1 MDIKARS
8 SMAILVAIMLLGLA
22 WTPISHADVTI
33 TYVNLGASGTAL
45 LRVPSPLGGSPRD
58 HIGIF
63 VMHPSSSFIN
73 SPICTELANR
83 GYRTLCADHPFSFN
97 GDGYQGY
104 EDHSAIIA
112 RGINCLRGQN
122 PPGQTSSPCSSI
134 AGITKIIIIGHS
146 MAGPMMVFY
155 QNIAENGAAVCQKP
169 ERLLPCDPT
178 NLSNLAKADG
188 VILLD
193 SHLGDAFSTMTYTDP
208 AVVRE
213 AQPGV
218 RNPNL
223 DLFDPRNGFDPNLP
237 AQTILGTPT
246 TGGATYSDKFVKA
259 FLARQSKRH
268 NRLIDDALHELRDIT
283 NGIGNLY
290 PDDMPFVVPGTNGA
304 RLWQHDTR
312 FLKCTQGKY
321 LLLTAANPLGEG
333 PQIICSVRLPQPNRA
348 NALSFGS
355 VTNVSVRVW
364 LGAHAVRTT
373 EDYNQTP
380 NDITG
385 IVFESSNT
393 STPTNVEGITKPLL
407 IVVMGAHYFMRPD
420 EIILEH
426 AMNTNDKTMV
436 AVAGVSHVFTPC
448 TACAAALGVSFGDT
462 VKRLF
467 DFVDTW
473 LTEPERF

>member
-1 MDIKARS
+1 MYSKITKSTA
-8 SMAILVAIMLLGLA
+8 MLLAVLFFHLA
-22 WTPISHADVTI
+22 WISASHADVTI
-33 TYVNLGASGTAL
+33 TYVNLGAGGTAL
-45 LRVPSPLGGSPRD
+45 LRVPSPLGGTPRD

-63 VMHPSSSFIN
+63 VMHPSSPFIN

-83 GYRTLCADHPFSFN
+83 GYQTLCADNPFSFN
-97 GDGYQGY
+97 GDAYKGY

-112 RGINCLRGQN
+112 RGINCLKGIT
-122 PPGQTSSPCSSI
+122 PPGIANSPCTSI
-134 AGITKIIIIGHS
+134 VGITKIIIIGHS
-146 MAGPMMVFY
+146 MGGPMMAFY
-155 QNIAENGAAVCQKP
+155 QNIAENGAATCQRP
-169 ERLLPCDPT
+169 ERLIPCDPT
-178 NLSNLAKADG
+178 NLSNLPKADG

-259 FLARQSKRH
+259 FLAGQSKRH
-268 NRLIDDALHELRDIT
+268 NKLVDEALHELRDIES
-283 NGIGNLY
+283 GRGHLY

-348 NALSFGS
+348 TALSFAS

-436 AVAGVSHVFTPC
+436 AVAGASHVFTPC
-448 TACAAALGVSFGDT
+448 TACEAALGVSFGDT

-467 DFVDTW
+467 DFIDTW